1 MKDKRPPPELVGAEA
16 EIRDFALRFPEA
28 TEDTPWGERAIKVR
42 GKTFVFM
49 GGGEGSAFVMSV
61 KLPASKAFALEYP
74 FTSPTHY
81 GMGKHGWV
89 TARFEPGEDLPDDL
103 LCVWITESDRAVAPS
118 GSPRPSRDKG
128 RSRNLE
134 AKHLDRLLPAP

>member
-1 MKDKRPPPELVGAEA
+1 MKDKRPPPELAGAEA

-74 FTSPTHY
+74 FTSPTRCQSALNIAPLSACNVDPF
-81 GMGKHGWV
+81 GD
-89 TARFEPGEDLPDDL
+89 AR
-103 LCVWITESDRAVAPS
+103 R
-118 GSPRPSRDKG
+118 
-128 RSRNLE
+128 RSYR
-134 AKHLDRLLPAP
+134 